1 MHVETSGF
9 TEQAKISMSRHDLTV
24 KLYLDRNALGVLEL
38 LTNIGLPLLA
48 LLIALIIWNTRRH

>member
-1 MHVETSGF
+1 MTQRQPRIATVARNTAET
-9 TEQAKISMSRHDLTV
+9 QITV
-24 KLYLDRNALGVLEL
+24 KLNLDRNALGVLEL

>member
-1 MHVETSGF
+1 MKNCAASVL
-9 TEQAKISMSRHDLTV
+9 AMTV
-24 KLYLDRNALGVLEL
+24 KLNLDRNALGVLEL

>member
-1 MHVETSGF
+1 MKNC
-9 TEQAKISMSRHDLTV
+9 AARHDLTV
-24 KLYLDRNALGVLEL
+24 KLNLDRNALGVLAL